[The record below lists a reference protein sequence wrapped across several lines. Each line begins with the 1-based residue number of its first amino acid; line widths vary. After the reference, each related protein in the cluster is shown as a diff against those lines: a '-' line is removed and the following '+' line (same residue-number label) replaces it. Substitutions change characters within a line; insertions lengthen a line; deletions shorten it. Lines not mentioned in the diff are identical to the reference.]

1 MLTVSPPT
9 LRTSS
14 TNNMTHRQYLSRS
27 LTRLDVYPP
36 TTTRM
41 ALLLPTPPRS
51 LLSCNR
57 PDARP
62 AFRRRA
68 SLSGV
73 TTTAPAMA
81 VPATGEADWVRATA
95 GFFENDSRPIMLF
108 DGISPMTQ
116 FNNLVL

>member
-1 MLTVSPPT
+1 MFTFCT
-9 LRTSS
+9 TS
-14 TNNMTHRQYLSRS
+14 TNNVTQGKYLSRT
-27 LTRLDVYPP
+27 LALLGVYPP

-51 LLSCNR
+51 LLSYNR

-62 AFRRRA
+62 TFRRRA
-68 SLSGV
+68 SLSGASI
-73 TTTAPAMA
+73 TAPPMA
-81 VPATGEADWVRATA
+81 VPATGEADCVKATA

-116 FNNLVL
+116 FNSLVL